1 MTKNTERQ
9 DRIERLMAQGYSR
22 SEAYGRVYAR
32 EAGKQLLPATP
43 SPSPPHG
50 SRGPLRAP

>member
-22 SEAYGRVYAR
+22 SEAYGYVYCQ
-32 EAGKQLLPATP
+32 EAGKKPPPTHGVDKP
-43 SPSPPHG
+43 STRLQG
-50 SRGPLRAP
+50 GR